1 MLCIQSNEMSDYPP
15 QSLFVAKVL
24 APKQS
29 DLVCWQKIQ
38 SGDEE
43 AFSFLFNKYYEPL
56 YQFCG
61 MFVKD
66 SQMAEII
73 VQDVFV
79 RLWTN
84 KENCKIQTSVKAYLY
99 TSVKNHSLNYLKQA
113 KKTISLFTELD
124 YHDEAANSPEIE
136 FMENEMYAEVHKAI
150 DKLPKQCR
158 QVYLMKRYDELKYS
172 EIAEILSIS
181 VNTVKT
187 QMKRAIKSL
196 SKNLSYLEI
205 FS

>member
-1 MLCIQSNEMSDYPP
+1 MDTEIFESDQP
-15 QSLFVAKVL
+15 
-24 APKQS
+24 
-29 DLVCWQKIQ
+29 DLVYWHKIQ
-38 SGDEE
+38 SGDKD
-43 AFSFLFNKYYEPL
+43 AFSFLFRKYYELL

-66 SQMAEII
+66 SQIAESI

-79 RLWTN
+79 KLWMN
-84 KENCKIQTSVKAYLY
+84 KENRKIQTSVKAYLY
-99 TSVKNHSLNYLKQA
+99 TTVKNHSLNYLKHE
-113 KKTISLFTELD
+113 KKTIFLFAELD

-136 FMENEMYAEVHKAI
+136 FIEKEMYAEVHKAI

-158 QVYLMKRYDELKYS
+158 QIYLMKRYDELKYS

-181 VNTVKT
+181 INTVKT

-196 SKNLSYLEI
+196 LKNLSHLTI
-205 FS
+205 FF